1 MRWPALSSALLIL
14 TAAPA
19 VSVRAETIPGPVPAS
34 VERVVDGDTIAV
46 SARIWLGQDVHVLVR
61 VRGIDTP
68 ERRGRCADEVRRA
81 RLAADRAATELAD
94 GAVVLSRIEGDK
106 YGGRVLADVTLTDGC
121 DLASVMI
128 ESGAARRYDGAG
140 RGGARP

>member
-1 MRWPALSSALLIL
+1 MPRLAPLAFLLPTIS
-14 TAAPA
+14 TAPA
-19 VSVRAETIPGPVPAS
+19 GAATNPGPVPAA

-106 YGGRVLADVTLTDGC
+106 YGGRVLADVTLTDGR
-121 DLASVMI
+121 DLAAVMI
-128 ESGAARRYDGAG
+128 ESGAARRYDGAA
-140 RGGARP
+140 RGGWCG